1 MKITPV
7 LFVDAI
13 EPSLDF
19 WIGRLGFEKTAE
31 VPEGDRLGFV
41 MLKKGDA
48 EIMLQTR
55 ESIKNDVGAAA
66 DTFRSVTS
74 SLYIEVENFA
84 GILQRVAGSE
94 VVVPQRDAFYG
105 MREIVVREPQGQ
117 IVGLAA
123 RIPKPGE
130 TRL

>member
-1 MKITPV
+1 M
-7 LFVDAI
+7 
-13 EPSLDF
+13 
-19 WIGRLGFEKTAE
+19 
-31 VPEGDRLGFV
+31 PEGDRLGFV

-55 ESIKNDVGAAA
+55 ESIKKDVGAAA

-84 GILQRVAGSE
+84 GILQRVAGAE

-123 RIPKPGE
+123 RIPKP
-130 TRL
+130 R